1 MLTIKRTSQ
10 FKKDFKR
17 IIKQGID
24 IQPLI
29 EVIDKISKEE
39 TLDEKFCDHALKG
52 KWLGFRE
59 CHIKPDW
66 LLIYLVDKG
75 ELILTFSRTG
85 SHSDLFNQ

>member
-10 FKKDFKR
+10 FKKDFKK

-24 IQPLI
+24 IKPLI
-29 EVIDKISKEE
+29 EIIKKLSKEE
-39 TLDEKFCDHALKG
+39 VLDEKFNDHPLKG
-52 KWLGFRE
+52 EWLGFRE

-75 ELILTFSRTG
+75 NLILTLSRTG
-85 SHSDLFNQ
+85 SHSDLFK